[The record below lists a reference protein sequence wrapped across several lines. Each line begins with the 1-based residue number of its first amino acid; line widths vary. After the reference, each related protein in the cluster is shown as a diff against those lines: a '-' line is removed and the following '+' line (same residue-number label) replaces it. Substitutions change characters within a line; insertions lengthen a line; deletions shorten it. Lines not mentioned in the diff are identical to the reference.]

1 MSEVPIIL
9 VTSSE
14 DEDEQVVTNVSK
26 IRKHEDEYRLISD
39 LSGFEN
45 LRAMVE
51 ADTLL
56 KAKRM
61 ERKKTNKKETERK
74 RTGKTEKITFV
85 NVEPEL
91 ENPLIFLESS
101 EDEEANNVKKRKYE
115 DEHKGISDLTGFDN
129 LRAMIEAKALKRRNK
144 RKRNTKK
151 ENNMAERVEKSIPLK
166 MESKIEKPM
175 ILIASSKYGDA
186 NMDKRKLED
195 EYKVI
200 SDLSG
205 FDNLRDMYEAEAI
218 LRSKKRKR
226 RKNKIECNAQ
236 EKVSVDATN
245 ETKQLDRNQALD
257 STEALVTESV
267 EEKNMTQ
274 RSQKIMKGNM
284 ESAIERTM
292 NLAAT
297 INDED
302 ANNTKKRKR
311 KEEYR
316 MISDL
321 TNFDNLRAMY
331 DAEAFMRK
339 RKTA

>member
-1 MSEVPIIL
+1 MLEVPIIL

-14 DEDEQVVTNVSK
+14 DEDEHVVTNVSK

-39 LSGFEN
+39 LSGFDN

-51 ADTLL
+51 ADALL
-56 KAKRM
+56 RAKRM
-61 ERKKTNKKETERK
+61 ERKKTIKKETERK

-115 DEHKGISDLTGFDN
+115 DEHKGISDLTG

-144 RKRNTKK
+144 RKRYTKK
-151 ENNMAERVEKSIPLK
+151 EKNMAERVEKSIPLK

-218 LRSKKRKR
+218 VRSKKRKR
-226 RKNKIECNAQ
+226 RKKKIECNAQ
-236 EKVSVDATN
+236 EKVSVDAMN
-245 ETKQLDRNQALD
+245 EMKQLDRNKALD
-257 STEALVTESV
+257 STEALITESV

-274 RSQKIMKGNM
+274 RSQKIMKANM
-284 ESAIERTM
+284 ESAIERPM

-311 KEEYR
+311 KDEYR

-331 DAEAFMRK
+331 DAEAFMRT